1 MLSPGVARDPA
12 NPAGKSATI
21 GAWPQTGAHRARR
34 AKTPLIM
41 TATLATL
48 LLLLGSVACDVTGQ
62 VCFKLGV
69 GHETGDDGAP
79 SLLHKVLHSPWIALG
94 VTVYALEFVLWF
106 AALSRTQLSIA
117 FPFTALG
124 YVGVVL
130 ASRHILNER
139 ISLRRWVGIGT
150 IVVGVVLVTGQQLG

>member
-1 MLSPGVARDPA
+1 
-12 NPAGKSATI
+12 
-21 GAWPQTGAHRARR
+21 
-34 AKTPLIM
+34 M
-41 TATLATL
+41 TNTVATL

-62 VCFKLGV
+62 VCFKLGI
-69 GHETGDDGAP
+69 GGEADQPGAP

-94 VTVYALEFVLWF
+94 VAVYGVEFVLWF
-106 AALSRTQLSIA
+106 AALSRTELSVA

-139 ISLRRWVGIGT
+139 ISLRGWAGIAT
-150 IVVGVVLVTGQQLG
+150 IVVGVALVTGQQMG

>member
-1 MLSPGVARDPA
+1 MDR
-12 NPAGKSATI
+12 KSATM
-21 GAWPQTGAHRARR
+21 GASADRR
-34 AKTPLIM
+34 AWRTRANDPSM

-69 GHETGDDGAP
+69 GHEADDGTV

-94 VTVYALEFVLWF
+94 VAVYALEFVLWF

-130 ASRHILNER
+130 ASRYILNER
-139 ISLRRWVGIGT
+139 ISVRRWVGIGT

>member
-1 MLSPGVARDPA
+1 
-12 NPAGKSATI
+12 
-21 GAWPQTGAHRARR
+21 
-34 AKTPLIM
+34 M

-48 LLLLGSVACDVTGQ
+48 LLLLGSVACDVAGQ

-69 GHETGDDGAP
+69 GHETDDDAP

-130 ASRHILNER
+130 ASRYILNER
-139 ISLRRWVGIGT
+139 ISLRRWAGIGT
-150 IVVGVVLVTGQQLG
+150 IVVGVVLVTGQNLG

>member
-1 MLSPGVARDPA
+1 
-12 NPAGKSATI
+12 
-21 GAWPQTGAHRARR
+21 
-34 AKTPLIM
+34 M

-69 GHETGDDGAP
+69 GHEADGNGEV

-94 VTVYALEFVLWF
+94 VAVYALEFVLWF

>member
-1 MLSPGVARDPA
+1 MPGAPEHSP
-12 NPAGKSATI
+12 S
-21 GAWPQTGAHRARR
+21 
-34 AKTPLIM
+34 M

-69 GHETGDDGAP
+69 GHEAGGDAGAP

-94 VTVYALEFVLWF
+94 VAVYALEFVLWF

-139 ISLRRWVGIGT
+139 ISLRRWAGIGT
-150 IVVGVVLVTGQQLG
+150 IVVGVVLVTGQNLG

>member
-1 MLSPGVARDPA
+1 
-12 NPAGKSATI
+12 
-21 GAWPQTGAHRARR
+21 
-34 AKTPLIM
+34 M

-69 GHETGDDGAP
+69 GHETDDADAP
-79 SLLHKVLHSPWIALG
+79 SLVHKVLHSPWIALG

-124 YVGVVL
+124 YVGVVI
-130 ASRHILNER
+130 ASRYILNER

-150 IVVGVVLVTGQQLG
+150 IVVGVVLVTGQNLG

>member
-1 MLSPGVARDPA
+1 
-12 NPAGKSATI
+12 
-21 GAWPQTGAHRARR
+21 
-34 AKTPLIM
+34 M
-41 TATLATL
+41 TTLFVTL

-62 VCFKLGV
+62 VCFKLGI
-69 GHETGDDGAP
+69 GHDTDGGLHGT
-79 SLLHKVLHSPWIALG
+79 LLHKVLHSPWVALG
-94 VTVYALEFVLWF
+94 VGVYALEFVLWF

-130 ASRHILNER
+130 ASRFILDES

-150 IVVGVVLVTGQQLG
+150 IVVGVVMVTGQQLG

>member
-1 MLSPGVARDPA
+1 
-12 NPAGKSATI
+12 
-21 GAWPQTGAHRARR
+21 
-34 AKTPLIM
+34 M
-41 TATLATL
+41 TSTLATL

-69 GHETGDDGAP
+69 GHETDTAGAP
-79 SLLHKVLHSPWIALG
+79 SLLLHKVLHSPWIALG
-94 VTVYALEFVLWF
+94 VAVYALEFVLWF

-130 ASRHILNER
+130 ASRYILNER

>member
-1 MLSPGVARDPA
+1 
-12 NPAGKSATI
+12 
-21 GAWPQTGAHRARR
+21 
-34 AKTPLIM
+34 M
-41 TATLATL
+41 TTTLATL

-69 GHETGDDGAP
+69 GHETEGGTDAP
-79 SLLHKVLHSPWIALG
+79 SLVHKVLHSPWIALG

-124 YVGVVL
+124 YVGVVI
-130 ASRHILNER
+130 ASRYILNER

-150 IVVGVVLVTGQQLG
+150 IVVGVVLVTGQNLG

>member
-1 MLSPGVARDPA
+1 MPRG
-12 NPAGKSATI
+12 T
-21 GAWPQTGAHRARR
+21 QTY
-34 AKTPLIM
+34 PDM

-69 GHETGDDGAP
+69 GHETGASDSP
-79 SLLHKVLHSPWIALG
+79 SLLYKVLHSPWIALG
-94 VTVYALEFVLWF
+94 VAVYALEFVLWF

-130 ASRHILNER
+130 ASRYILNER
-139 ISLRRWVGIGT
+139 ISLRRWAGIGT
-150 IVVGVVLVTGQQLG
+150 IIVGVVLVTGQNLG